1 MWFLQKKM
9 ASVAILRF
17 LTKLFNY
24 VIVERGG
31 EYIKNKAQGLV
42 PRDLINFCTKV
53 YELML
58 LQWVQ
63 RLL

>member
-9 ASVAILRF
+9 ASVAIFRF
-17 LTKLFNY
+17 LTKLLNY
-24 VIVERGG
+24 VIVESGG